1 MENNK
6 ELKSQA
12 IQHYYLHVDL
22 DAFFASVEQLDNPSY
37 KGKPVIV
44 GGLPEDRRSVVS
56 TASYEARK
64 YGVHSAMPIFQ
75 AYKLCPNGIYVR
87 GRMHR
92 YTELSCRIMNI
103 FKEFSPDVQQMS
115 IDEAF
120 IDITGTEKLFG
131 KPEEIAAKIKKKVF
145 EETGLTVSIGLAATK
160 YLAKIASG
168 YNKPDGFYYVKP
180 GTEQDF
186 MLSLPLNKVWGLG
199 VKSIEVL
206 NNHGIKTTRQIYNIP
221 FDSLKLIFG
230 KSMATFLYNTVRGI
244 EAETFSTRPKSHS
257 ISSETT
263 FAYDITDSYTAQ
275 TELLEL
281 AQGVM
286 FRLLK
291 EGGFSKTAFIKIR
304 YDDFSTVSAQQTVDT
319 NIKTLDSFFEILKN
333 LFEKKY
339 ISGRGIRLLGVG
351 FENIEETELTEQ
363 LTLFEDINK
372 KKNKVEKAI
381 LELSKKHPEIKIQKA
396 RTLKNNILIPFLLL
410 IMNLFFAKNI
420 YAQELISEKSSDLS
434 SDNVLD
440 FSEDNVQDIVPQI
453 EAEQAE
459 ELPVKSNDYED
470 ENVELDVSGY
480 WLGEFSAS
488 AYSTFEEGE
497 SPSFSEVTPVYTQKV
512 DLAAHLLLNKHFFF
526 NGEFSDE
533 FKDSLLETGYVGND
547 FVKEIKFANKGIN
560 FPGYY
565 STVENGYFSYS
576 GNKFSPGVE
585 GHFSNTSENLFFDF
599 MADYEN
605 SKTVSKTYYGMNE
618 VQQSYLKPDQFLYG
632 TEFIFPKGSE
642 NILTEVKDIYVE
654 NIYGQYL
661 DKDGNKYKK
670 LDSSQ
675 YFIFI
680 KERKILISPEAKS
693 GKIENQI
700 PKILVTFLS
709 ESDAGQIKNLCGD
722 YDDENSY
729 KGKIQKQFKDSIQLK
744 DYEYELISEINGENA
759 LKIQNEKNFSPFLC
773 CNTYIS
779 KEDAQVYVVNQ
790 KSMQEISSYE
800 CSSYYKENS
809 YLNNDYFRALK
820 FYSEITNKNTFSTEC
835 PQFPFAKEIPEIYL
849 SKDYESD
856 LLICVQTLTQV
867 QNYLI
872 GNSAAKDSV
881 KVYINGI
888 QDTYAFYSKES
899 GIVKLSKTISET
911 DKIYITYTEDSPEF
925 SEGNVSVAAGML
937 IKPSDYLNVD
947 FSLTGLIPT
956 IEENPHF
963 AAFGSGIEINK
974 NGFYIK
980 DSLTAAVNKAYIYD
994 DFNAKNKIKLQ
1005 IIQEDL
1011 IYLNKDYLIK
1021 NLNLSADSEQNFF
1034 INDVFEKSKDKP
1046 EEESIFLNQKKY
1058 DFSTLSNLN
1067 GEITIL
1073 KLTLGGN
1080 VSFTENEYLSAGH
1093 IIKTDKPF
1101 FSILDFSE
1109 AFQQNKTDKTLSK
1122 TDEAKLSLT
1131 NQNLPVNFLVG
1142 AKTEYSLF
1150 NILENQGD
1158 SFVLNLSTIPYSCF
1172 STSFS
1177 AEAIFSQKR
1186 KNNNYLIDLNFPSQ
1200 KTYDE
1205 SYKHSGKN
1213 QLSGGWKESHLKTET
1228 YTAKLSQRITEY
1240 FTPSIIYSLNSED
1253 TTINNS
1259 LFTDSE
1265 QLGLDLPFTFEN
1277 YTLGFGISRNARTQ
1291 QDNIEI
1297 LDYKEGSCKLFNSQN
1312 DRLFFYQSIP
1322 FYELFESEK
1331 GKNLPG
1337 LYNSTYD
1344 FSYKRKLF
1352 YKNIDIIIPSNVLFS
1367 ASRDTTKKTDIYQ
1380 LKNSIEFRGINLN
1393 PYIEDETFWGI
1404 SSLLKFPY
1412 VHTNSKHNGLLAYNF
1427 KIFQTTFL
1435 YFNNTSVISF
1445 GNEARL
1451 QTDLIWD
1458 ITANI
1463 SYSRNGNSSLTQAIL
1478 TGIFNYKNNFYITRK
1493 DSLSY
1498 TIGSS
1503 YNIIHQKIDYK
1514 HSTETKIIKNFA
1526 TTSLVNT
1533 IFTITD
1539 SEKMTAFMS
1548 LTFGGKLEF

>member
-6 ELKSQA
+6 ELESQA

-92 YTELSCRIMNI
+92 YSEISCRIMNI

-131 KPEEIAAKIKKKVF
+131 KPEEIAVKIKKKVL

-168 YNKPDGFYYVKP
+168 YNKPDGFFYVKP

-186 MLSLPLNKVWGLG
+186 MLSLPLKKVWGLG
-199 VKSIEVL
+199 VKTIEVL
-206 NNHGIKTTRQIYNIP
+206 NNHGIKTTKQIYDMS

-230 KSMATFLYNTVRGI
+230 NSMASFLYNTVRGI
-244 EAETFSTRPKSHS
+244 EAETFSTKPKTHS
-257 ISSETT
+257 ISAETT

-275 TELLEL
+275 TELLQL
-281 AQGVM
+281 AHGVM

-304 YDDFSTVSAQQTVDT
+304 YEDFSTVSAQQTVDT

-339 ISGRGIRLLGVG
+339 IQGRGIRLLGVG
-351 FENIEETELTEQ
+351 FENIEDKELTEQ
-363 LTLFEDINK
+363 LSLFEDINK

-396 RTLKNNILIPFLLL
+396 RTLKNNILIPFLFIILNLL
-410 IMNLFFAKNI
+410 FAKNI
-420 YAQELISEKSSDLS
+420 YAQEIDSEITQETYSESEPVIS
-434 SDNVLD
+434 
-440 FSEDNVQDIVPQI
+440 
-453 EAEQAE
+453 AEQAA
-459 ELPVKSNDYED
+459 ELPAKSNEYED
-470 ENVELDVSGY
+470 ENVELDVSGF
-480 WLGEFSAS
+480 WLGEISGS
-488 AYSTFEEGE
+488 AYATFEDGE
-497 SPSFSEVTPVYTQKV
+497 SPSFSDVTPVFTQKV
-512 DLAAHLLLNKHFFF
+512 DLAAHLLVNDHFFF

-533 FKDSLLETGYVGND
+533 FKDSLLETGYVGKD

-560 FPGYY
+560 FPDFY
-565 STVENGYFSYS
+565 STVNNGYFSYS
-576 GNKFSPGVE
+576 GNYFSPGVE
-585 GHFSNTSENLFFDF
+585 GHFSNATENLFLDF

-618 VQQSYLKPDQFLYG
+618 VQQSYLTPDQFLYG
-632 TEFIFPKGSE
+632 TEFIFPSGSE
-642 NILTEVKDIYVE
+642 NILTEIKDIYAE
-654 NIYGQYL
+654 SIYGNYY

-680 KERKILISPEAKS
+680 KERKLLISPEAKT

-709 ESDAGQIKNLCGD
+709 DSDSGQIENLCGD
-722 YDDENSY
+722 YDDENSFR
-729 KGKIQKQFKDSIQLK
+729 GKIQKQFKETIQLK
-744 DYEYELISEINGENA
+744 DYEYELITEINGDSA
-759 LKIQNEKNFSPFLC
+759 LRIQNEKGFSPFLC

-790 KSMQEISSYE
+790 KSMQEIPSYE
-800 CSSYYKENS
+800 CSSLYKENS
-809 YLNNDYFRALK
+809 YLNSDYFRALK
-820 FYSEITNKNTFSTEC
+820 FYSEITNRNYITDEC
-835 PQFPFAKEIPEIYL
+835 PQYPFAKEIPEIYIF
-849 SKDYESD
+849 KDYESD
-856 LLICVQTLTQV
+856 LLICIQTLTQV
-867 QNYLI
+867 QNFLI
-872 GNSAAKDSV
+872 GNSAAKESV

-888 QDTYAFYSKES
+888 QDTFASYSKES
-899 GIVKLSKTISET
+899 GIVSLSKAISET

-925 SEGNVSVAAGML
+925 AEGNVSVAAGML
-937 IKPSDYLNVD
+937 IKPSEYLGID
-947 FSLTGLIPT
+947 FSVTGLIPT
-956 IEENPHF
+956 VEENPHF
-963 AAFGSGIEINK
+963 AAFGTGMEINK
-974 NGFYIK
+974 DGFYIK
-980 DSLTAAVNKAYIYD
+980 DSLTAAVNKAFIND
-994 DFNAKNKIKLQ
+994 DFHTKNKIKIQ
-1005 IIQEDL
+1005 VIQEDL
-1011 IYLNKDYLIK
+1011 IYLNKESLIK
-1021 NLNLSADSEQNFF
+1021 RLNLSADSEQNFL
-1034 INDVFEKSKDKP
+1034 INDVFENSDENSS
-1046 EEESIFLNQKKY
+1046 EEIYFESPDKY
-1058 DFSTLSNLN
+1058 DFSILTNLN
-1067 GEITIL
+1067 GEITVL

-1093 IIKTDKPF
+1093 LVKTDKPI
-1101 FSILDFSE
+1101 FSVLDFSE

-1131 NQNLPVNFLVG
+1131 EQKLPVNFLIG
-1142 AKTEYSLF
+1142 AKTDYSLF

-1158 SFVLNLSTIPYSCF
+1158 SFSFNFTTIPYSDF
-1172 STSFS
+1172 STSLS
-1177 AEAIFSQKR
+1177 AEALFSQKR
-1186 KNNNYLIDLNFPSQ
+1186 KNNNYLKDRELPSQ

-1213 QLSGGWKESHLKTET
+1213 QLSGGWIESHIKNET

-1240 FTPSIIYSLNSED
+1240 FTPAVNYSLSAAD

-1265 QLGLDLPFTFEN
+1265 QLGLELPFTFDN
-1277 YTLGFGISRNARTQ
+1277 YALGFGISRHASTK
-1291 QDNIEI
+1291 QDNFEI
-1297 LDYKEGSCKLFNSQN
+1297 LDYAEGSGKLFNCQN
-1312 DRLFFYQSIP
+1312 ERLYFYRSIP
-1322 FYELFESEK
+1322 FYEFFEGGK
-1331 GKNLPG
+1331 GDNLPG

-1352 YKNIDIIIPSNVLFS
+1352 YRNIDIIIPSNVTFS
-1367 ASRDTTKKTDIYQ
+1367 AARDTTKKTDIYQ

-1393 PYIEDETFWGI
+1393 PFIEDETYWGI

-1412 VHTNSKHNGLLAYNF
+1412 ANSDSKHKGLLAYNF

-1445 GNEARL
+1445 GNEAQL

-1458 ITANI
+1458 ITANA
-1463 SYSRNGNSSLTQAIL
+1463 SYSRNGNHSLSQAIL
-1478 TGIFNYKNNFYITRK
+1478 TDFFNFENNFYITRK

-1498 TIGSS
+1498 TIGSA

-1514 HSTETKIIKNFA
+1514 HSTETKILKNFA
-1526 TTSLVNT
+1526 TTSLINT

-1539 SEKMTAFMS
+1539 SEKLTAFLS
-1548 LTFGGKLEF
+1548 VTIGGKMEF